1 MFSFIRQ
8 SIARKLALATAF
20 FAIPL
25 AYDVQALVATQ
36 NSIIDFSAK
45 ETVGTLYLRDLN
57 KAHVALL
64 RAELGLAELPATAEE
79 TLQSTEKSYGTEM
92 KSADQSTAAIS
103 ALTAARGGNLIE
115 TGPAARTA
123 LAALNLQVGNISN
136 LILDPDLDSYY
147 EMDMVVVKLPDIL
160 DRVTDL
166 ALKSRQASADGV
178 VDTDERLSL
187 LVTYAGLK
195 TLMDGLKASL
205 DSAYSGNSDGT
216 VKSALQS
223 PYDSYASNLA
233 DHVESWVTTAPDA
246 ASVQRG
252 LDSLDQLYMV
262 TSADL
267 ERLLNQR
274 VAKFEH
280 EQQTSLVITAVL
292 FFLLFGGALFVI
304 IRHITRPLARIT
316 DCTNRLA
323 KGDLDVQIPSAQ
335 RSDEVGAIAS
345 ALKIFQGNLYETEQ
359 LRQEEQRKARD
370 DLRKREKYDT
380 LFRDFEASVS
390 IVVSTVSHSAQE
402 MRRYAETLDNSAGEA
417 SKRAGQV
424 AASSEQAAHNVET
437 VAAATEEL
445 TASIQEITR
454 QVTESTRTAT
464 EAVSEARQAN
474 QSVASLSIAANK
486 IGAVVQM
493 ISEIANQTNLL
504 ALNATI
510 EAARAGEAGKG
521 FAVVASEVKNLA
533 GQTAKATDDITA
545 QIASMQQAVNEAVRA
560 IQSMAQTIERINNGA
575 TTIAAAVEEQGAA
588 TSEIARNV
596 QEAASGTQEVS
607 TSIVTV
613 TQAADE
619 TGHVA
624 GDVLKAASAL
634 AGEASRLQ
642 EEVNHFLTG
651 MRAA

>member
-1 MFSFIRQ
+1 MFSWIRA
-8 SIARKLALATAF
+8 SIARKLALSVAF

-25 AYDVQALVATQ
+25 AYDVQALVKLQ
-36 NSIIDFSAK
+36 NTTIDFSAK
-45 ETVGTLYLRDLN
+45 ETVGTLYLRDLHG
-57 KAHVALL
+57 AHVALL
-64 RAELGLAELPATAEE
+64 RAELGLAPLPAGPEE
-79 TLQSTEKSYGTEM
+79 TLKTAEAAHGSDMQT
-92 KSADQSTAAIS
+92 ADQSAAAIS
-103 ALTAARGGNLIE
+103 SLTAARAGNLGE

-123 LAALNLQVGNISN
+123 IAALNLQIGNISN
-136 LILDPDLDSYY
+136 LILDPDLDSFY
-147 EMDMVVVKLPDIL
+147 EMDMIVVKIPDIL

-166 ALKSRQASADGV
+166 ALKSRAANADGT

-187 LVTYAGLK
+187 LVTHAGLK
-195 TLMDGLKASL
+195 TVMDGMKASL
-205 DSAYSGNSDGT
+205 DSAYSGNKDGT
-216 VKSALQS
+216 VKSALQG
-223 PYDSYASNLA
+223 PYDAYAAALLSN
-233 DHVESWVTTAPDA
+233 VESWVTTAPDA
-246 ASVQRG
+246 ATLQRG
-252 LDSLDQLYMV
+252 LDSLDQLYTA

-274 VAKFEH
+274 VANFKRD
-280 EQQTSLVITAVL
+280 QATTLLITGLL
-292 FFLLFGGALFVI
+292 FVLLFGGALFI
-304 IRHITRPLARIT
+304 ILHNITRPLARVT
-316 DCTNRLA
+316 SCTARLA
-323 KGDLDVQIPSAQ
+323 QGDLDVQVPLAD
-335 RSDEVGAIAS
+335 RHDEIGAIAK
-345 ALKIFQGNLYETEQ
+345 ALKVFQGNLYEMEQ
-359 LRQEEQRKARD
+359 IRQEEQRKARE

-402 MRRYAETLDNSAGEA
+402 MRRYAETLDSTAGEA

-424 AASSEQAAHNVET
+424 AASSEQAAGNVET

-454 QVTESTRTAT
+454 QVSESTRTAT
-464 EAVSEARQAN
+464 EAVEEARQAN

-545 QIASMQQAVNEAVRA
+545 QISSMQQAVGEAVKA
-560 IQSMAQTIERINNGA
+560 IQSMANTIERINSGA

-596 QEAASGTQEVS
+596 QEAASGTQAVS
-607 TSIVTV
+607 NSIVTV

-619 TGHVA
+619 TGQVA
-624 GDVLKAASAL
+624 SEVLNAASSL